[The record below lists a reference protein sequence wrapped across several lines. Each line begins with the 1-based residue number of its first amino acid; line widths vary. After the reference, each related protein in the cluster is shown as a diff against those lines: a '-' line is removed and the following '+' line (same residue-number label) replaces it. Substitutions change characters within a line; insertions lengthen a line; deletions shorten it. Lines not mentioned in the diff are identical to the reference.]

1 VAEAAPTNALRALPA
16 SRIVAHIADA
26 AARWCDADFPP
37 RVRVTAQIEARLGYT
52 IPVIDYALDTLFGA
66 ITERALGGAIA
77 SELGSVGALDGV
89 RVRQDAPSAWPR
101 GVERSVV
108 VSSDTT
114 IGVAL
119 VPALFALCAKSR
131 VVVKDR
137 TDALVGA
144 FFATLAEEHPAF
156 ATAVDAAAWTGG
168 ADPAEAALFADA
180 QVVVAFGGD
189 DALRAIRERC
199 GVDTR
204 FVGFGHRVSIGR
216 LSADGAREIDT
227 ARAEE
232 LVRDALLYDGEGC
245 LSLHLVFVSA
255 HGAALE
261 RVIAVLARAC
271 ERVAVE
277 FPAGRPSAARA
288 SGAAAYRS
296 LARFRAAN
304 DAALVADAGGPMVL
318 VLTPDEPPP
327 LVPRVVAVVPIT
339 SDEDVVAYVRAHRLP
354 VQALGVDRVDPTAV
368 ALAEQVGAVRVCLFG
383 AMQDPPVAGHHGG
396 EGRILPFIR
405 WIDAE

>member
-1 VAEAAPTNALRALPA
+1 MAESAPPNALRALAA

-37 RVRVTAQIEARLGYT
+37 RVRVTAQIEERLGYT
-52 IPVIDYALDTLFGA
+52 MPVVDYALDTLFGG
-66 ITERALGGAIA
+66 ITERTLGGAIA
-77 SELGSVGALDGV
+77 SELGSVGALDGA
-89 RVRQDAPSAWPR
+89 RARADAPSAWAR
-101 GVERSVV
+101 GVERTVI

-137 TDALVGA
+137 SDALIGA

-156 ATAVDAAAWTGG
+156 ATAAHAAAWSGG
-168 ADPAEAALFADA
+168 ADPDEAALFADA
-180 QVVVAFGGD
+180 NVVVAFGSD
-189 DALRAIRERC
+189 DALRAIRDRC

-216 LSADGAREIDT
+216 LSANGVRELDS
-227 ARAEE
+227 ARAEG
-232 LVRDALLYDGEGC
+232 LVRDALLYEGEGC
-245 LSLHLVFVSA
+245 LSLHLLFVTA
-255 HGAALE
+255 QDAALK
-261 RVIAVLARAC
+261 RVAEVLARAG

-277 FPAGRPSAARA
+277 FPSGRQPAAHASA
-288 SGAAAYRS
+288 AAAYRS

-304 DAALVADAGGPMVL
+304 DAGLVAEAAGAMV
-318 VLTPDEPPP
+318 VVATPDDPPP
-327 LVPRVVAVVPIT
+327 LVAGVVAIVPIG
-339 SDEDVVAYVRAHRLP
+339 SDDDVVAYVRDHRLP
-354 VQALGVDRVDPTAV
+354 VQALGVDRVDATAI
-368 ALAEQVGAVRVCLFG
+368 ALAEQIGAVRVCALG

>member
-1 VAEAAPTNALRALPA
+1 MLRALPA
-16 SRIVAHIADA
+16 ARIIAHIADA
-26 AARWCDADFPP
+26 AARWRDADYPP
-37 RVRVTAQIEARLGYT
+37 RVRATAQIEDRLGYT
-52 IPVIDYALDTLFGA
+52 MPVVDYALDRLFAG
-66 ITERALGGAIA
+66 ITERTLRAAIL
-77 SELGSVGALDGV
+77 SELGSVEALDGV
-89 RVRQDAPSAWPR
+89 VPREGVAPRDGAAASWAR
-101 GVERSVV
+101 GVERSVI

-137 TDALVGA
+137 ADALVGA

-156 ATAVDAAAWTGG
+156 ATAAHAATWVGG
-168 ADPAEAALFADA
+168 ADSAEAALFAHA
-180 QVVVAFGGD
+180 NVVVAFGSD
-189 DALRAIRERC
+189 DALRAIRDRC

-216 LSADGAREIDT
+216 LSANGVGELDA
-227 ARAEE
+227 ARADE

-245 LSLHLVFVSA
+245 LSLHLLFVTA
-255 HGAALE
+255 HGADLE
-261 RVIAVLARAC
+261 RIADVLARAG

-277 FPAGRPSAARA
+277 FPSGRQSAARA
-288 SGAAAYRS
+288 TGAAAYRS

-304 DAALVADAGGPMVL
+304 DAGFVAEVSGAIV
-318 VLTPDEPPP
+318 VVATPADPPP
-327 LVPRVVAVVPIT
+327 LVAGVVAVVPIG
-339 SDEDVVAYVRAHRLP
+339 SDDDVIAYVRDHQLP
-354 VQALGVDRVDPTAV
+354 VQALGVDRVDATAI
-368 ALAEQVGAVRVCLFG
+368 ALAAQIEAVRVCALG